1 MAQRT
6 VSSGGTYERVAAII
20 ENDRQE
26 LVDLCLRL
34 GNMPS
39 PHGREREV
47 AQVVVEWLR
56 ENGIDGY
63 LQPITEQSA
72 NAVGQIPGSDDGT
85 SLILDA
91 HIDTWTAVPADA
103 PGRIKKI
110 QGAWVEGDLLYGY
123 GVINDKAQ
131 VAAFMVA
138 ARALQ
143 KAGLKP
149 RGDLTVAGVA
159 FETGSPSV
167 DEQQGIEFPG
177 EGFGSRWMIDRAVT
191 ADYALIGETTD
202 FGIVTAEC
210 GDLRLK
216 ITLEGRTLY
225 TPRVERSLSLAE
237 HPNAIVR
244 MAHVVQA
251 LEEWAL
257 QYEQRQRF
265 EFARGTIIP
274 KAQVERIRGIG
285 GSASIYFDIRL
296 LPGANPRAVA
306 QEVRQLINHRGFACQ
321 VSAYQWSRGYIAQGA
336 EPLIDA
342 VEEAHR
348 FVFGRPSATPPSD
361 VLSMW
366 RDLNAFNEVGIPS
379 VCYGPPRQ
387 KELFSDDQNRC
398 MRIADLVAATKVYA
412 LTALGLCGFDQ

>member
-296 LPGANPRAVA
+296 LPGARSK
-306 QEVRQLINHRGFACQ
+306 R
-321 VSAYQWSRGYIAQGA
+321 
-336 EPLIDA
+336 
-342 VEEAHR
+342 
-348 FVFGRPSATPPSD
+348 RPQ
-361 VLSMW
+361 
-366 RDLNAFNEVGIPS
+366 R
-379 VCYGPPRQ
+379 
-387 KELFSDDQNRC
+387 
-398 MRIADLVAATKVYA
+398 
-412 LTALGLCGFDQ
+412 